1 MIMELTFPFL
11 NSHWLEQHPIIFWM
25 VQHPIISIVGVLIGV
40 ILFSR
45 LLSAIAYLI
54 DKVWLWIIKTP
65 WLLIKSLFGIKNK
78 TSEDIGNTINYELA
92 INPEQL
98 NKIVNQLQRIE
109 KQQKQILQDIASLK
123 KQNKTVDIQKS
134 VVSLP
139 EEKS

>member
-1 MIMELTFPFL
+1 MELNFPFL
-11 NSHWLEQHPIIFWM
+11 GNHWLEQHPIIFWM
-25 VQHPIISIVGVLIGV
+25 VQHPIISIVAVLIGV

-65 WLLIKSLFGIKNK
+65 WLLIKSLLGIKK
-78 TSEDIGNTINYELA
+78 KPPEDVGNTINYELA

-98 NKIVNQLQRIE
+98 TKIVNQLQRIE

>member
-1 MIMELTFPFL
+1 MELTLPFL
-11 NSHWLEQHPIIFWM
+11 SSHWLEQHPLIFWM

-65 WLLIKSLFGIKNK
+65 WLLIKSLFGIKKK
-78 TSEDIGNTINYELA
+78 TSEDVGNTINYELA

-98 NKIVNQLQRIE
+98 TKIVNQLQRIE
-109 KQQKQILQDIASLK
+109 KQQQQILQDIASLK
-123 KQNKTVDIQKS
+123 QGKKTVDAEKS
-134 VVSLP
+134 IISLP

>member
-1 MIMELTFPFL
+1 MELNFPFL
-11 NSHWLEQHPIIFWM
+11 SSHWLEQHPIVFWM
-25 VQHPIISIVGVLIGV
+25 VQHPIISIVGSFIGV

-65 WLLIKSLFGIKNK
+65 WLLIKSLFGIKK
-78 TSEDIGNTINYELA
+78 KPPEDVGNTINYELA

-98 NKIVNQLQRIE
+98 TKIVNQLEKIE
-109 KQQKQILQDIASLK
+109 KQQRQILQDIASLK

>member
-1 MIMELTFPFL
+1 MELTSPFL
-11 NSHWLEQHPIIFWM
+11 SSHWLEQHPIMFWM
-25 VQHPIISIVGVLIGV
+25 VQHPIISIVGSFIGV

-65 WLLIKSLFGIKNK
+65 WLLIKSLLGINKK
-78 TSEDIGNTINYELA
+78 TSEDVGNTINYELA

-98 NKIVNQLQRIE
+98 TKIIKQLARIE
-109 KQQKQILQDIASLK
+109 KQQQQILQDIASLK
-123 KQNKTVDIQKS
+123 QENKTVNTETTII
-134 VVSLP
+134 SLP